1 MKKSLLFISLIISMF
16 AFISC
21 GNNEEM
27 EKLRSENDSLKNLSN
42 ENQSQVDQFM
52 SAFNEIQ
59 KNLNTIKQKE
69 HVIDLNS
76 ADTSEMTPNMKEQV
90 NKDILTIY
98 QLMQENEQALK
109 TLKSRLKSSGIKNQQ
124 LKQTL
129 ALYEQ
134 QMKQK
139 DVEIETLKTKLEGM
153 NFNIQDLNKKIADM
167 AANMDTLEDIQNQQ
181 SQVINNQDKTINTV
195 YYVIGTRS
203 ELIEHGILSKE
214 GILSKLSVDPNF
226 DKSYFTSIDK
236 RDINSIPI
244 NSGKIVLKT
253 KHPSGSFSLDQND
266 GKIQSLKITDQD
278 KFWSYTKFCVV
289 LIK

>member
-27 EKLRSENDSLKNLSN
+27 DKLRSENDSLKNLSN

-59 KNLNTIKQKE
+59 KNLSTIKQKE
-69 HVIDLNS
+69 HIIDLNS
-76 ADTSEMTPNMKEQV
+76 TDTSEMTPNMKDQI
-90 NKDILTIY
+90 NKDVLTIY

-109 TLKSRLKSSGIKNQQ
+109 SLKSRLKSSGIKNKQ
-124 LKQTL
+124 LEQTL

-139 DVEIETLKTKLEGM
+139 DNEIETLKTKLEGM
-153 NFNIQDLNKKIADM
+153 DFNIQDLNKKIADM
-167 AANMDTLEDIQNQQ
+167 DANMDTLQNIQNQQ
-181 SQVINNQDKTINTV
+181 SQIINNQDKTINTV
-195 YYVIGTRS
+195 YYVVGTRS

-226 DKSYFTSIDK
+226 DKSYFTSVDK
-236 RDINSIPI
+236 RNITSIPI
-244 NSGKIVLKT
+244 NSGKIVLMT